1 MRCAPRAPRKA
12 APACGLS
19 AWPHHRV
26 ARPPG
31 PRLRMAALWHRS
43 LRAERWRGGDSVRSA
58 IPYEQYQLAR
68 SRAITPVRWRKHA
81 VPGQLIQRYGIAV
94 SECSIA
100 SPRRGPTTVD
110 ESALENVTDQGRTC
124 GRDPMV
130 VDIDGHGSSRLSGPH
145 RHVATTK
152 TSQRVAEARSTAD
165 DGGRIV
171 MWPGCSTS
179 HMAMWLHEDARRF
192 ARMDPHGVTARPP
205 RGCDRWSTRAAGRA
219 LPADR

>member
-152 TSQRVAEARSTAD
+152 TSQRVA
-165 DGGRIV
+165 V
-171 MWPGCSTS
+171 LP
-179 HMAMWLHEDARRF
+179 
-192 ARMDPHGVTARPP
+192 
-205 RGCDRWSTRAAGRA
+205 
-219 LPADR
+219 PADRGRRSGWPVTFQARTRRPRSAPVMHSSILIPRYRIAVSIGRAQRFCSI